1 MEALNVSSER
11 EKWMKVR
18 MGVVVVRKRDKTLTP
33 HFHPIP
39 TCTKMSNVRDSKN
52 KSQLIFKIVA

>member
-1 MEALNVSSER
+1 MSSER